1 MNNFWHDVLYA
12 LRTMRKSPAFAI
24 TAVLTLA
31 IGIGGNTAIF
41 TVIRAVLL
49 KPLEYKDPDRLV
61 RLTVDNPR
69 RNWLDGAM
77 TLIQFEQMRG
87 AASSFTGIGAFLRS
101 TENVTISGG
110 GEPETLRG
118 ARVSANFLDIL
129 GVQPI
134 VGRSFLPEEEPSGGR
149 SVALIS
155 LTLWKPRFGEA
166 PQVVR

>member
-1 MNNFWHDVLYA
+1 
-12 LRTMRKSPAFAI
+12 MRKNPVFAV
-24 TAVLTLA
+24 TAALTLA

-87 AASSFTGIGAFLRS
+87 ARSFTGIGAFLRS

-134 VGRSFLPEEEPSGGR
+134 VGRSFLPEEEPS
-149 SVALIS
+149 
-155 LTLWKPRFGEA
+155 
-166 PQVVR
+166 

>member
-1 MNNFWHDVLYA
+1 MILEAIWPDIRYS
-12 LRTMRKSPAFAI
+12 LRTMRKNPAFAL
-24 TAVLTLA
+24 TAVFTLA

-49 KPLEYKDPDRLV
+49 KPLEYKNPDRLV

-87 AASSFTGIGAFLRS
+87 AVRSFTGIGAFLRS

-118 ARVSANFLDIL
+118 ARVSANFL
-129 GVQPI
+129 
-134 VGRSFLPEEEPSGGR
+134 E
-149 SVALIS
+149 
-155 LTLWKPRFGEA
+155 
-166 PQVVR
+166 